1 MCRMAES
8 DREFLSS
15 SSGLISALVLK
26 KKDNIQ
32 KKMELRGTVCYC
44 FHSSKQKISKKKK
57 MRKPGLPERCY
68 KKKTSNLSL

>member
-15 SSGLISALVLK
+15 SYGLISALVLK
-26 KKDNIQ
+26 KKENRQ
-32 KKMELRGTVCYC
+32 KKMGLRGTVCYC

-57 MRKPGLPERCY
+57 MKPGLSEWCY